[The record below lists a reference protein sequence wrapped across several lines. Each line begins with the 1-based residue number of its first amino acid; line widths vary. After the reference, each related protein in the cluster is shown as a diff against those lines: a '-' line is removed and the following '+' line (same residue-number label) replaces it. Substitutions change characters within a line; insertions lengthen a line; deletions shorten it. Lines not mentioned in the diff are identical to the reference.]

1 MTDDS
6 VKTTTREGTPVQGS
20 VTEVMHTI
28 WRRFAVPAELRLL
41 RDAHRHRVVGAPRR
55 PSGPGPAGDY
65 FTMNVFTV
73 LAMNS
78 SFMYRGSDA

>member
-6 VKTTTREGTPVQGS
+6 VRTATREGAPVQGS

-28 WRRFAVPAELRLL
+28 RRRFAVPPALRLL

-55 PSGPGPAGDY
+55 PSGRGPAGDY
-65 FTMNVFTV
+65 FTVKVFTV

-78 SFMYRGSDA
+78 SSMYRGSEA